1 MSDLT
6 GTAGTF
12 GAAQELLCLHRRTYR
27 WEGKREKKV
36 LCGTQR
42 ELKTEGKTGHHTQK
56 ESHIVRG
63 KQMLQTLRE
72 ERRRHQAHT
81 TESER

>member
-27 WEGKREKKV
+27 WEGKREK
-36 LCGTQR
+36 TQR

-56 ESHIVRG
+56 ESHTVRG
-63 KQMLQTLRE
+63 KQTHQTLRE
-72 ERRRHQAHT
+72 ERGWHRAHT
-81 TESER
+81 TELER

>member
-12 GAAQELLCLHRRTYR
+12 GVVQELLWLHRRTYH

-56 ESHIVRG
+56 ESHTVEG
-63 KQMLQTLRE
+63 KQMLE
-72 ERRRHQAHT
+72 
-81 TESER
+81 TEKGKTMA